1 MQCQSQCLRLR
12 VFICLR
18 FVQGTCNSLN
28 HVNFGTPGQLNFEN
42 LTNFACGDR
51 SAEEPGRP
59 GGVIPK
65 RGANARRECITSETA
80 PAGSRTGP

>member
-1 MQCQSQCLRLR
+1 LRLR

-42 LTNFACGDR
+42 LTNFSGITGLNTRPRIVQLGLKLYFCG
-51 SAEEPGRP
+51 SW
-59 GGVIPK
+59 GGNANSGSSGYP
-65 RGANARRECITSETA
+65 RGL
-80 PAGSRTGP
+80 